1 MNPSA
6 APITPAPSETTLGLT
21 MGAGVIK
28 KTITCVKG
36 AATKTVKAVNPK
48 CPAGY
53 ALKKK

>member
-1 MNPSA
+1 
-6 APITPAPSETTLGLT
+6 